1 MRRTA
6 AFALGT
12 SSLFLA
18 LVAILI
24 NSPALFYMTTALVTL
39 LGVARLQAWL
49 SVRGLRFERHAP
61 AVVSLGDS
69 VDIEV
74 VVWSER
80 RIRRPLVFIIDQLP
94 PRMMAKA
101 VGFSLPIAP
110 DFDHPVR
117 TAYKLPHRRRGVFR
131 WSALEV
137 VGTDALGLITMT
149 RAYSTD
155 TVELTVLPIPVPVNL
170 DLRGSAGFGISEST
184 SGRHRGAG
192 VEPRGV
198 REYVAGDS
206 LRHVHWRSTARTGK
220 LLVKEFEAGSYS
232 RVAFVFQRSEGTDFI
247 SDSLPDEGPIYSS
260 LDLMCSHAMYLIET
274 LGREGAIVS
283 LPQFESGE
291 PSAQSDRSAELA
303 PLLAAVRAG
312 EGGSLAEDLKQ
323 ASASLGSGA
332 LVYVFLSTP
341 DLGAITTV
349 RHIRSTGG
357 EVVALLYD
365 PSRFVEPKRQ
375 RIVGRGACDESFRA
389 ALQQAGAACY
399 EMPGFAS

>member
-24 NSPALFYMTTALVTL
+24 NSPALFYMTTALVAL

-61 AVVSLGDS
+61 AMASIGDS

-80 RIRRPLVFIIDQLP
+80 RIRRPLVFIEDQLP
-94 PRMMAKA
+94 GRMLATKI
-101 VGFSLPIAP
+101 GPSLPIAP
-110 DFDHPVR
+110 DHDYPVR
-117 TAYKLPHRRRGVFR
+117 TTYRLPLRRRGVFR
-131 WSALEV
+131 WSSLQV
-137 VGTDALGLITMT
+137 IGTDALGLITMT
-149 RAYSTD
+149 RAYQTD
-155 TVELTVLPIPVPVNL
+155 MVELTVLPIAVPVNL
-170 DLRGSAGFGISEST
+170 DLRGSAGFGITEAT

-192 VEPRGV
+192 VEPRGI
-198 REYVAGDS
+198 REYTSGDS
-206 LRHVHWRSTARTGK
+206 LRHVHWPSTARTGK

-232 RVAFVFQRSEGTDFI
+232 RVAFVFQRSEGTDYF
-247 SDSLPDEGPIYSS
+247 SSTPPTEGPIYSS
-260 LDLMCSHAMYLIET
+260 LDLMCGHALYLIET

-283 LPQFESGE
+283 MPQFESGQ
-291 PSAQSDRSAELA
+291 PSSASDRTVELR
-303 PLLAAVRAG
+303 PLLAALTAAG
-312 EGGSLAEDLKQ
+312 EHPIGDELAQ
-323 ASASLGSGA
+323 ASASLGTGG
-332 LVYVFLSTP
+332 LVYLFLSTA
-341 DLGAITTV
+341 DLGALGAV
-349 RHIRSTGG
+349 RSIRATGG

-365 PSRFVEPKRQ
+365 ASQFVEEKRKAS
-375 RIVGRGACDESFRA
+375 VGRGACDEGFRA
-389 ALQQAGAACY
+389 ALQQAGAACH